1 MPNRYIIIHDDRMPY
16 PIKEYV
22 VPVTESG
29 NYVKT
34 IEQVCEML
42 YHIDELLEDRAKSA
56 AELHGDEMDD
66 YSSIPT

>member
-1 MPNRYIIIHDDRMPY
+1 MVYKI
-16 PIKEYV
+16 EV
-22 VPVTESG
+22 VERDVRIAIDE
-29 NYVKT
+29 NKT

>member
-1 MPNRYIIIHDDRMPY
+1 MPY

-56 AELHGDEMDD
+56 AELHH
-66 YSSIPT
+66 IQQ